1 MSQPGQ
7 DGTQPLT
14 PASGQG
20 QRAATWP
27 TSPPPMRPLASN
39 DPAVV
44 GRYRLESVIGEG
56 GMGRVYLAHTAAGR
70 AVAIKVVRADY
81 AADESFRRRFAQ
93 EAETARRVQ
102 GLYTLPVVDADLE
115 AEAPWL
121 ATPYV
126 PGPSLQYAV
135 AEHGPL
141 SAEATLVLIAGVAEA
156 LESIHAA
163 GVIHRDLKPS
173 NVILTG
179 EGPKVIDF
187 GIARAADVTSV
198 TRTGAWPGTPGYLAP
213 EHIRGEAITPE
224 ADVFALGVLA
234 NFAATGRLAFG
245 EGTDAGVI
253 YRIMEQEPNLDGCPE
268 PIRGIAAACLNK
280 DPTRRPGPDG
290 VIELCRHA
298 SGGNP
303 LTALAAI
310 PASWSSGGREQT
322 MPAVGTS
329 HVGTGTRVTPLPAP
343 AAPAD
348 NFVTKRQAAIALS
361 LVLGTFIAVA
371 VLGLAIS
378 KFWPNLAAG
387 FPFPGPTTSASA
399 PSSAPPSSSAP

>member
-1 MSQPGQ
+1 M
-7 DGTQPLT
+7 
-14 PASGQG
+14 
-20 QRAATWP
+20 
-27 TSPPPMRPLASN
+27 
-39 DPAVV
+39 
-44 GRYRLESVIGEG
+44 
-56 GMGRVYLAHTAAGR
+56 
-70 AVAIKVVRADY
+70 
-81 AADESFRRRFAQ
+81 
-93 EAETARRVQ
+93 
-102 GLYTLPVVDADLE
+102 
-115 AEAPWL
+115 PWL

-135 AEHGPL
+135 AERGPL
-141 SAEATLVLIAGVAEA
+141 SVEATLVLIAGVAEA

-213 EHIRGEAITPE
+213 EHIRGGTITPE

-245 EGTDAGVI
+245 EGNDAGVI
-253 YRIMEQEPNLDGCPE
+253 YRIMEQEPTLEECPE
-268 PIRGIAAACLNK
+268 PIRAIAAMCLNK
-280 DPTRRPGPDG
+280 DPSRRPGPDG

-303 LTALAAI
+303 LAALPAASTWSAGQVGTA
-310 PASWSSGGREQT
+310 T
-322 MPAVGTS
+322 MPAVGAQ
-329 HVGTGTRVTPLPAP
+329 HVGTGTRVQPLPDP

-348 NFVTKRQAAIALS
+348 NFATKRQAAVALS

-371 VLGLAIS
+371 VLGLAIT

-387 FPFPGPTTSASA
+387 FPFPGPTTSNSPSSA
-399 PSSAPPSSSAP
+399 PSSSAAP